1 MNFQEVTE
9 QAVPTKH
16 YGRIG
21 FASQANSPSCKHS
34 KESSTFQQSLK

>member
-16 YGRIG
+16 
-21 FASQANSPSCKHS
+21 
-34 KESSTFQQSLK
+34 